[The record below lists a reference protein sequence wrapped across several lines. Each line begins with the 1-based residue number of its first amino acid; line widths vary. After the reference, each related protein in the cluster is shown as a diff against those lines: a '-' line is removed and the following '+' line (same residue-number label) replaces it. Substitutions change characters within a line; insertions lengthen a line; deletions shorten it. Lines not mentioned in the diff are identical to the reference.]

1 MRMGKRL
8 DAWKRLIFKK
18 VTEPS
23 DQKETESSA
32 KEDTEDSWE
41 DETEKEEKEAEG
53 LAEKKDKGKAAEDQ
67 KEKKEKAKEAEV
79 EDEIEKDEKE
89 KETEAEAEKEEKEKE
104 VENEAEKDEKAKEAD
119 VEAEKEDIEKEAE
132 DEAKKDEKEK
142 EAEDKAKKD
151 EKEKEAENEAE
162 KDDKEK
168 EEKENKE
175 DKEKEKG
182 AGKGEAKKDEDDK
195 QKLRD
200 GRKFKRDLDSL
211 KAGEKEK
218 DSGKDKGHGRAADK
232 AERALAGEVL
242 KHMLEY
248 EQLNETPGNRVLNEL
263 VGSGKTDEL
272 VKVISATDKF
282 QAAHKK
288 TDQKNDAQQK
298 DRPTAPAEQ
307 QQGLQPVS
315 AVQTAQ
321 YLTEALRLAREHEK
335 NKKREEKQKEKLG
348 YKDLLAMEDLAHGKK
363 PKEQRIVKR
372 PVKELKLAD
381 SAEAGKT
388 QTQNLEPPAM
398 GPKLPSRRKKPN
410 QDPNQQ

>member
-32 KEDTEDSWE
+32 KEETEDSWE
-41 DETEKEEKEAEG
+41 DETEKEEKEAEDLAERKNKG
-53 LAEKKDKGKAAEDQ
+53 KTVEEQAEKKDKE
-67 KEKKEKAKEAEV
+67 KEAEV
-79 EDEIEKDEKE
+79 EDEIEK
-89 KETEAEAEKEEKEKE
+89 EEKEKE
-104 VENEAEKDEKAKEAD
+104 AENEAEKDD
-119 VEAEKEDIEKEAE
+119 
-132 DEAKKDEKEK
+132 KEK
-142 EAEDKAKKD
+142 ETENEAEKD

-168 EEKENKE
+168 ENEEKEKEKESE
-175 DKEKEKG
+175 DKEKKEEKEKNEDKKKKEKETEKEDEKE

-200 GRKFKRDLDSL
+200 GRKFKKDLDSL

-218 DSGKDKGHGRAADK
+218 GSGKEKGHGRAADK

-248 EQLNETPGNRVLNEL
+248 EQLNETPENRVLNEL

-288 TDQKNDAQQK
+288 TDQKNDAKQK

-335 NKKREEKQKEKLG
+335 NKKCEEKQKEKLG

-381 SAEAGKT
+381 SAKAGKS